1 MDLQVELIVDGRSQ
15 WVALQDLSRTGMFV
29 QLSRPIAVGSR
40 IHIALQHEGRRVITG
55 GRITHLLAPPDALRL
70 GRYPGV
76 GIAFREAMD
85 PADQL
90 FAIAIDQLCRT
101 QRASAPSLGLH
112 AVIADP
118 DARFLSRISNAMSE
132 AGFSVATASTGM
144 EAVAAC
150 LRQRP
155 DVVVVARD
163 LPVVDGFRVLDTL
176 AQDPSL
182 AAVPVIV
189 TSDDLN
195 DLAPAFDRGALDF
208 IAKPYTTLE
217 LIVRSRRLAVA
228 SPRPTDRVVLA
239 GTLNELGLPA
249 LLMMLELE
257 RKSGRLAL
265 TGEHVAWIDISEGKI
280 VGAGSATGQKD
291 TRAIVMDLL
300 SWTHGTFELT
310 NVAGPYDT
318 DSTIGIT
325 PLLLAHACAYDE
337 ALRDKHVA

>member
-29 QLSRPIAVGSR
+29 QLSRPLRVGSR
-40 IHIALQHEGRRVITG
+40 VHVALTHDNRRVISG
-55 GRITHLLAPPDALRL
+55 GTVTHLLAPPDALRL

-76 GIAFREAMD
+76 GIAFREPGD
-85 PADQL
+85 PAEQL
-90 FAIAIDQLCRT
+90 FAVTVDQLCRT
-101 QRASAPSLGLH
+101 QRASSPSLGLH
-112 AVIADP
+112 AVIADS
-118 DARFLSRISNAMSE
+118 DSRFLSRMSNAMSE

-176 AQDPSL
+176 AQDPAL
-182 AAVPVIV
+182 ASIPVIV

-228 SPRPTDRVVLA
+228 SPRPTDRVVFA

-265 TGEHVAWIDISEGKI
+265 TGEHVAWIDVSEGKI
-280 VGAGSATGQKD
+280 VGAGSATGATD
-291 TRAIVMDLL
+291 TRSIVMDLL
-300 SWTHGTFELT
+300 SWTHGTFEMT
-310 NVAGPYDT
+310 NVAGPYDM

-325 PLLLAHACAYDE
+325 PLLLAHACAFDE